1 MNTTLRNF
9 AVSVGLGLL
18 TIATPVSAQLPPPPP
33 APSPLAASAQASFY
47 EVTENMRLIARG
59 RSRRVATA
67 ALVGTAQIGTPF
79 CPTTLVRAVSATAQ
93 ICNLNANGEDDI
105 SLTTGLGSFDAKLSI
120 VVQGDNPVDPPE
132 FVIGKLRASGQM
144 NFAPAILNGL
154 PYGTITGRVIR
165 VGDDETPP
173 GRFVGVFRLPFLASA
188 ATRAALCPA
197 TPNPNPTMA
206 QDLAYI
212 DSGSTGTLNG
222 ICLNIAPNE
231 LSLGFPAVR
240 FDIWFQ

>member
-1 MNTTLRNF
+1 LNTTLRNF
-9 AVSVGLGLL
+9 AVSVGLGLVA
-18 TIATPVSAQLPPPPP
+18 IATPVSAQLPP
-33 APSPLAASAQASFY
+33 APSPLAGSAQASFY

-59 RSRRVATA
+59 RARRVATS
-67 ALVGTAQIGTPF
+67 ALVGTAQIGTAF
-79 CPTTLVRAVSATAQ
+79 CPTALVRAVSATAQ

-105 SLTTGLGSFDAKLSI
+105 SLTTGLGSFDAKLSV

-144 NFAPAILNGL
+144 NFAPAVLNGL

-173 GRFVGVFRLPFLASA
+173 ARFVGVFRLPFLASA

-206 QDLAYI
+206 QDLVYV

-222 ICLNIAPNE
+222 ICLNIVPNE